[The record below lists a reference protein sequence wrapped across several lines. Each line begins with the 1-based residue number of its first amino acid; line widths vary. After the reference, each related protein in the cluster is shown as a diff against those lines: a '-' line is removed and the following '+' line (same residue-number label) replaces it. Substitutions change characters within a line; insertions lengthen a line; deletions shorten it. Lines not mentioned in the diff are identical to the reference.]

1 MASLDEGFFEPDY
14 PAGNST
20 NNADI
25 EKRWQA
31 VLEEFSEDFRPI
43 AERFG
48 ERNVRFTP
56 ENCWLFVDTPETVD
70 EICHDILDFGHN
82 NRLFGCTTQGGW
94 YGDLERPY
102 EKPISETY
110 IADNWSPDF
119 VWNVERHEL
128 SHQAIVSVRQI
139 LSKDHQRR
147 MLNGQ
152 IRLND
157 KYFQK
162 IENDLDILDS
172 YIDIWEN
179 GKLNP
184 ISGKIEMR
192 GLFNIYPKLKLIIDK
207 YFNWLNGE

>member
-102 EKPISETY
+102 ESQYPRHILRTTGLPILFGM
-110 IADNWSPDF
+110 W
-119 VWNVERHEL
+119 
-128 SHQAIVSVRQI
+128 
-139 LSKDHQRR
+139 KD
-147 MLNGQ
+147 MNCP
-152 IRLND
+152 IKRLFLFD
-157 KYFQK
+157 KYCQK
-162 IENDLDILDS
+162 TTRE
-172 YIDIWEN
+172 EC
-179 GKLNP
+179 
-184 ISGKIEMR
+184 
-192 GLFNIYPKLKLIIDK
+192 
-207 YFNWLNGE
+207 